1 MTRAF
6 DVRRSYAPERDVR
19 DHAQLLDLLLSLPVN
34 GVIWPLVGARR
45 AGKTWTLKALEHHLG
60 LADKTRVRY
69 LDLRKFG
76 RALPSV
82 PPGTTLLLDEPQL
95 AGQGGSPRD
104 ASAFLRWCVDLYTTN
119 TTIFLAMS
127 PAEWIALERAAAN
140 DAGLVCSRDM
150 RFLDPLTHSEAL
162 KLARTAVSRA
172 LLPELPATW
181 RRNPFLLELVFEL
194 AEQSP
199 ALANTPWTLLRT
211 ARVRSELREFAYHRA
226 VFDDGLTET
235 QRGVLRE
242 IARGAAP
249 RDENVDLLERCGLVE
264 RRGGRLVLADPIL
277 EANLCPLR
285 IHHVSDIHFG
295 PKSAERVDVKERNQH
310 GNTMKSGL
318 GPPRVCDHY
327 TEHVA
332 ELAAAGRAPHL
343 LVVSGDIAEWADD
356 AQYVEARVWLDQI
369 SSLLADHP
377 RLPPDEPNVL
387 LVGGNHDVDW
397 RQAAAPAQA
406 GTQARHAPFARA
418 FGDHPRCARPPLEE
432 PPATRALA
440 VARYADLGVEFALLG
455 SAEFGGEEEKDPV
468 RDELLSLIGRLRQG
482 AIEEPDAE
490 RAAALRDHVA
500 RIDPGLVHN
509 ADLQRLRRAQ
519 WHAPIRIA
527 VLHHPVSP
535 LPSTEL
541 ARFGGLINAGEVKD
555 ALAHKEFCLVLHGHS
570 HTGWFGKEQW
580 PERHEDWTIRIAA
593 APSLSSREV
602 QEHNGY
608 NEIEIARDGVGG
620 EVGYQ
625 IHVRRMVREGA
636 TWTRRA
642 SMGPFAPGK

>member
-1 MTRAF
+1 MRAF
-6 DVRRSYAPERDVR
+6 DVRRPYSPERDVR
-19 DHAQLLDLLLSLPVN
+19 DHGHLLDRLMSLPAN
-34 GVIWPLVGARR
+34 GVLWPLVGARR

-60 LADKTRVRY
+60 LADKTSVRY
-69 LDLRKFG
+69 LDLRRVG
-76 RALPSV
+76 PALPSV
-82 PPGTTLLLDEPQL
+82 PPGITLLLDEPQL
-95 AGQGGSPRD
+95 AGQGGTPRD
-104 ASAFLRWCVDLYTTN
+104 ASAFLRWCRDLYSDN
-119 TTIFLAMS
+119 TRILLAMS
-127 PAEWIALERAAAN
+127 PAEWIALERAAAG
-140 DAGLVCSRDM
+140 DAGLLSSRDM
-150 RFLDPLTHSEAL
+150 RFLDPLTPDETL
-162 KLARTAVSRA
+162 KLARTDASRA
-172 LLPELPATW
+172 LLPELPEIW
-181 RRNPFLLELVFEL
+181 RRNPFLIEFVFEL
-194 AEQSP
+194 AEKSP
-199 ALANTPWTLLRT
+199 DLANTPWTLQWM

-226 VFDDGLTET
+226 VFDDGLTEA

-242 IARGAAP
+242 IARGGSP
-249 RDENVDLLERCGLVE
+249 RGGNVDLLERCGLVE
-264 RRGGRLVLADPIL
+264 QRGGRLALADPIL

-295 PKSAERVDVKERNQH
+295 PKSAERVDVKERNPH
-310 GNTMKSGL
+310 GNTMKGGL

-327 TEHVA
+327 VEHVA

-343 LVVSGDIAEWADD
+343 LVVSGDVAEQASD
-356 AQYVEARVWLDQI
+356 AEYAEARLWIERL
-369 SSLLADHP
+369 SRHLANHP

-397 RQAAAPAQA
+397 RQAAGPAQA
-406 GTQARHAPFARA
+406 GTQARHEPFARA
-418 FGDHPRCARPPLEE
+418 LGDHPRCARPPLEE
-432 PPATRALA
+432 PPATRPLA

-455 SAEFGGEEEKDPV
+455 SAEFGGQEEKDPV

-482 AIEEPDAE
+482 AMDEPDAE

-500 RIDPGLVHN
+500 RIDPGLVHD
-509 ADLQRLRRAQ
+509 ADLQRLRTAQ

-555 ALAHKEFCLVLHGHS
+555 ALLSNKFCLVLHGHS
-570 HTGWFGKEQW
+570 HTGWFGNEQW

>member
-1 MTRAF
+1 MRAF
-6 DVRRSYAPERDVR
+6 DVRRPYSPERDVR
-19 DHAQLLDLLLSLPVN
+19 DHGQLLDLLLSLPAN
-34 GVIWPLVGARR
+34 GVVWPLVGARR

-60 LADKTRVRY
+60 SAGGMNVRY
-69 LDLRKFG
+69 MDLRKAG
-76 RALPSV
+76 PTLPVV

-95 AGQGGSPRD
+95 AGKGGSPRD
-104 ASAFLRWCVDLYTTN
+104 ATAFLRWCGDLYGSSTRVL
-119 TTIFLAMS
+119 LAMS
-127 PAEWIALERAAAN
+127 PAEWIALERAADG
-140 DAGLVCSRDM
+140 DAGLLSSRDM
-150 RFLDPLTHSEAL
+150 RFLDPLTPAETL
-162 KLARTAVSRA
+162 KLARTEASRA
-172 LLPELPATW
+172 LLPDLPAIW
-181 RRNPFLLELVFEL
+181 RRNPFLLEFVFEV

-199 ALANTPWTLLRT
+199 DLAKEPWTLLWT

-226 VFDDGLTET
+226 VFDDGLTDA
-235 QRGVLRE
+235 QRGALRD

-249 RDENVDLLERCGLVE
+249 RDENVDLLERCGLVQ
-264 RRGGRLVLADPIL
+264 RRGGRSVLADPIL

-295 PKSAERVDVKERNQH
+295 PKAAERVDVKERGKH
-310 GNTMKSGL
+310 SDTMAPGL
-318 GPPRVCDHY
+318 GAPRVCDHY
-327 TEHVA
+327 VDHVA

-343 LVVSGDIAEWADD
+343 LVISGDVAEWADD
-356 AQYVEARVWLDQI
+356 AQYAEARVWLERI
-369 SSLLADHP
+369 CRHLADHP

-397 RQAAAPAQA
+397 RQAAGPAQA
-406 GTQARHAPFARA
+406 ATQARHVPFARA
-418 FGDHPRCARPPLEE
+418 FDDHPRCARPQLDE
-432 PPATRALA
+432 PPETRALA

-455 SAEFGGEEEKDPV
+455 SAEFGGQQEADPV

-482 AIEEPDAE
+482 AMDEPDAE
-490 RAAALRDHVA
+490 RAAVLRDNVA
-500 RIDPGLVHN
+500 RIDPGLVHD
-509 ADLQRLRRAQ
+509 ADLQRVRRAQ
-519 WHAPIRIA
+519 WHAPIKIA

-535 LPSTEL
+535 LPATEL

-555 ALAHKEFCLVLHGHS
+555 ALVHKEFCLVLHGHC

-620 EVGYQ
+620 DVSYR
-625 IHVRRMVREGA
+625 IHVHRVVREGG
-636 TWTRRA
+636 TWARRV

>member
-1 MTRAF
+1 MRAF
-6 DVRRSYAPERDVR
+6 DVRRSYSPERDVR
-19 DHAQLLDLLLSLPVN
+19 DHAHLLDLLLSLPAN
-34 GVIWPLVGARR
+34 GVVWPLVGARR

-60 LADKTRVRY
+60 SAGGMAVRY
-69 LDLRKFG
+69 MDLR
-76 RALPSV
+76 RAGPTLPVV
-82 PPGTTLLLDEPQL
+82 PSGITLLLDEPQL
-95 AGQGGSPRD
+95 AGKGGSPRD
-104 ASAFLRWCVDLYTTN
+104 ATAFLRWCDDLYRAN
-119 TTIFLAMS
+119 TRVLLAMS
-127 PAEWIALERAAAN
+127 PAEWVALERAAGG
-140 DAGLVCSRDM
+140 DAGLLSSRDM
-150 RFLDPLTHSEAL
+150 RFLDPLTPDEAL
-162 KLARTAVSRA
+162 KLARTDASRA
-172 LLPELPATW
+172 LLPALPAIW
-181 RRNPFLLELVFEL
+181 RRNPFLLEFVFEL

-199 ALANTPWTLLRT
+199 DLAEEPWTLLWT

-226 VFDDGLTET
+226 VFEDGLTDA

-242 IARGAAP
+242 VARGAAP
-249 RDENVDLLERCGLVE
+249 RDENVDLLERCGLVQ
-264 RRGGRLVLADPIL
+264 RRGGRSVLADPIL

-295 PKSAERVDVKERNQH
+295 PKSAERVDVKEKGKH
-310 GNTMKSGL
+310 GDMMAPAL

-327 TEHVA
+327 VEHVA

-356 AQYVEARVWLDQI
+356 AQYAEARVWLQK
-369 SSLLADHP
+369 LCRHLADHP
-377 RLPPDEPNVL
+377 RLPPNEPNVL

-397 RQAAAPAQA
+397 RQAATPAPA

-418 FGDHPRCARPPLEE
+418 FDDHPRCARPRLED
-432 PPATRALA
+432 PPEARALA

-455 SAEFGGEEEKDPV
+455 SAEFGGQAEADPV
-468 RDELLSLIGRLRQG
+468 RDELLALIGRLRQG
-482 AIEEPDAE
+482 AMEEPDAD
-490 RAAALRDHVA
+490 RAAVLRDHVA
-500 RIDPGLVHN
+500 RIDPGLVHD
-509 ADLQRLRRAQ
+509 ADLQRVRRAQ

-555 ALAHKEFCLVLHGHS
+555 ALVHKEFCLVLHGHS

-608 NEIEIARDGVGG
+608 NEVEIARDGVGG
-620 EVGYQ
+620 DVSYR
-625 IHVRRMVREGA
+625 IHVHRVVREGA
-636 TWTRRA
+636 TWTRRS

>member
-1 MTRAF
+1 MRAF
-6 DVRRSYAPERDVR
+6 DVRRPYSPERDVR
-19 DHAQLLDLLLSLPVN
+19 DHGHLLDLLLSLPAN
-34 GVIWPLVGARR
+34 GVLWPLVGARR
-45 AGKTWTLKALEHHLG
+45 AGKSWMLKAIQHHLG
-60 LADKTRVRY
+60 LAQGTIVRY
-69 LDLRKFG
+69 IDLRNVG
-76 RALPSV
+76 PALPSV

-95 AGQGGSPRD
+95 AGKAGSRRD
-104 ASAFLRWCVDLYTTN
+104 ASAFLRWCADLYSTN
-119 TTIFLAMS
+119 TKILLAMS
-127 PAEWIALERAAAN
+127 PAEWIALERAAAG
-140 DAGLVCSRDM
+140 DAAFLSSRDM
-150 RFLDPLTHSEAL
+150 RFLDPLTPSEAL
-162 KLARTAVSRA
+162 KLARTEASRA
-172 LLPELPATW
+172 LLPELPETW
-181 RRNPFLLELVFEL
+181 RRNPFLLEFVFEL
-194 AEQSP
+194 AEKFP
-199 ALANTPWTLLRT
+199 DLAKAPWTLLRT
-211 ARVRSELREFAYHRA
+211 ARVQSELREFTYHRT
-226 VFDDGLTET
+226 VFDEGLTDA

-242 IARGAAP
+242 IARGASP
-249 RDENVDLLERCGLVE
+249 RGGNVDLLERCGLVE
-264 RRGGRLVLADPIL
+264 QRSGRAMIADPIL

-295 PKSAERVDVKERNQH
+295 KKSAERIDVKEKGEH
-310 GNTMKSGL
+310 GNTIAGGL

-327 TEHVA
+327 VEHVA

-343 LVVSGDIAEWADD
+343 LVVSGDVAEQANDDEYAD
-356 AQYVEARVWLDQI
+356 ARIWLEQL
-369 SSLLADHP
+369 SRHLADHP
-377 RLPPDEPNVL
+377 RLPPDEPHVL

-397 RQAAAPAQA
+397 RQATASGQA
-406 GTQARHAPFARA
+406 GTQARHVPFARA
-418 FGDHPRCARPPLEE
+418 FAAHPRCARPPLEE

-455 SAEFGGEEEKDPV
+455 SAEFGGQEEKDPV

-482 AIEEPDAE
+482 AMEEPDAK
-490 RAAALRDHVA
+490 RAAALRDQVS
-500 RIDPGLVHN
+500 RIDPGLVHD

-580 PERHEDWTIRIAA
+580 PERHEDRTIRIVA

-608 NEIEIARDGVGG
+608 NEIEIARDGVGDK
-620 EVGYQ
+620 VSYQ

>member
-1 MTRAF
+1 MRAF
-6 DVRRSYAPERDVR
+6 DVRNPYSRERDVR
-19 DHAQLLDLLLSLPVN
+19 DHGHLMDLLLSLPTN
-34 GVIWPLVGARR
+34 GVLWPLVGARR
-45 AGKTWTLKALEHHLG
+45 AGKTWTLKAIERRLC
-60 LADKTRVRY
+60 LAEERTVRY
-69 LDLRKFG
+69 LDLRNVG
-76 RALPSV
+76 PELPGV

-95 AGQGGSPRD
+95 AGKGGTPRD
-104 ASAFLRWCVDLYTTN
+104 ASAFLRWCGDLYRSN
-119 TTIFLAMS
+119 TKILLAMS
-127 PAEWIALERAAAN
+127 PAEWIALERAAAR
-140 DAGLVCSRDM
+140 DAGFLSSRDM
-150 RFLDPLTHSEAL
+150 RFLDPLTPAEAL
-162 KLARTAVSRA
+162 KLARTEASRA
-172 LLPELPATW
+172 LLPALPEAW

-199 ALANTPWTLLRT
+199 DLAKAPWTLLQT
-211 ARVRSELREFAYHRA
+211 ARVSSERMEFAYHRA
-226 VFDDGLTET
+226 VFEDGLTEA
-235 QRGVLRE
+235 QRCVLRE
-242 IARGAAP
+242 IARGGSP

-264 RRGGRLVLADPIL
+264 RRGGRPVLADPIL

-285 IHHVSDIHFG
+285 IHHISDIHFG
-295 PKSAERVDVKERNQH
+295 PKSAQRVDVKERGQH
-310 GNTMKSGL
+310 GSAMGGAL

-327 TEHVA
+327 VEHVA
-332 ELAAAGRAPHL
+332 ELAASGRAPHL
-343 LVVSGDIAEWADD
+343 LVVSGDVAEWADD
-356 AQYVEARVWLDQI
+356 AQYAEARSWLEQV
-369 SSLLADHP
+369 SRHLADHP

-397 RQAAAPAQA
+397 RQAAGPAQA
-406 GTQARHAPFARA
+406 GTQARHEPFARA

-432 PPATRALA
+432 PPATRPLA

-455 SAEFGGEEEKDPV
+455 SAEFGGQEEKDPV

-482 AIEEPDAE
+482 AMDEPDAE

-509 ADLQRLRRAQ
+509 ADLQRLRRTR

>member
-1 MTRAF
+1 MRAF
-6 DVRRSYAPERDVR
+6 DVRRPYSPERDVR
-19 DHAQLLDLLLSLPVN
+19 DHGHLLDLLLSLPAN
-34 GVIWPLVGARR
+34 GVVWPLVGARR

-60 LADKTRVRY
+60 SAGGASVRY
-69 LDLRKFG
+69 LDLRRVG
-76 RALPSV
+76 AELPAV
-82 PPGTTLLLDEPQL
+82 PPGTTLLLDEPQV
-95 AGQGGSPRD
+95 AGKGGSPRD
-104 ASAFLRWCVDLYTTN
+104 AIAFLRWCEDLYKASTR
-119 TTIFLAMS
+119 ILLAMS
-127 PAEWIALERAAAN
+127 PAEWIALERADG
-140 DAGLVCSRDM
+140 DAGLLCSRDM
-150 RFLDPLTHSEAL
+150 RFLDPLTHGEAL

-181 RRNPFLLELVFEL
+181 RWNPFLLELVFEL

-199 ALANTPWTLLRT
+199 ALAEDPWTLLWT

-226 VFDDGLTET
+226 VFEDGLTDA
-235 QRGVLRE
+235 QRDVLRE
-242 IARGAAP
+242 IACGASP
-249 RDENVDLLERCGLVE
+249 RDENVDLMERCGLVQ
-264 RRGGRLVLADPIL
+264 RRGGRAVLADPIL

-295 PKSAERVDVKERNQH
+295 PKSAERVDVKERGKH
-310 GNTMKSGL
+310 SDTMAPGL
-318 GPPRVCDHY
+318 GASRVCDHY
-327 TEHVA
+327 IDHIA

-343 LVVSGDIAEWADD
+343 LVVSGDVAEWADD
-356 AQYVEARVWLDQI
+356 AQYAEARAWLER
-369 SSLLADHP
+369 LCRHLAGHP
-377 RLPPDEPNVL
+377 RLPPREPNVL

-397 RQAAAPAQA
+397 RQAAGPAQA
-406 GTQARHAPFARA
+406 WTQARHVPFARA
-418 FGDHPRCARPPLEE
+418 FDDHPRCARPRLDE
-432 PPATRALA
+432 PPETRALA

-455 SAEFGGEEEKDPV
+455 SSEFGGQQETDPV
-468 RDELLSLIGRLRQG
+468 RDELSSLLGRLRKD
-482 AIEEPDAE
+482 AMEEPDAE
-490 RAAALRDHVA
+490 RAAVLRDHVS
-500 RIDPGLVHN
+500 RIDPGLVHD
-509 ADLQRLRRAQ
+509 ADLQRVRRAE

-541 ARFGGLINAGEVKD
+541 ARFSGLINAGEVKD

-608 NEIEIARDGVGG
+608 NEIEIARDGVSG
-620 EVGYQ
+620 EVSYQ

-636 TWTRRA
+636 TWMRRA

>member
-1 MTRAF
+1 MRAF
-6 DVRRSYAPERDVR
+6 DVRRPYSPERDVR
-19 DHAQLLDLLLSLPVN
+19 DHGHLLDLLLSLPAN

-45 AGKTWTLKALEHHLG
+45 AGKTWTLRALEHHLG
-60 LADKTRVRY
+60 SAGGASVRY
-69 LDLRKFG
+69 LDLR
-76 RALPSV
+76 RAGATLPAV

-95 AGQGGSPRD
+95 AGRGGSPRD
-104 ASAFLRWCVDLYTTN
+104 AMAFLRWCEALYQDSTR
-119 TTIFLAMS
+119 ILLAMS
-127 PAEWIALERAAAN
+127 PAEWIALERASGN
-140 DAGLVCSRDM
+140 AGLACSRDM
-150 RFLDPLTHSEAL
+150 RFLDPLAPDEAL
-162 KLARTAVSRA
+162 KLARTEASRA
-172 LLPELPATW
+172 LLPELPAIW
-181 RRNPFLLELVFEL
+181 RRNPFLLEFVFEL
-194 AEQSP
+194 AEHSP
-199 ALANTPWTLLRT
+199 ELAADPWTLLWT
-211 ARVRSELREFAYHRA
+211 ARVRSELLEFAYHRA
-226 VFDDGLTET
+226 VFEDGLTDA

-242 IARGAAP
+242 VARGASP
-249 RDENVDLLERCGLVE
+249 RDENVDLLERCGLVQ
-264 RRGGRLVLADPIL
+264 RRGGRAALADPIL

-295 PKSAERVDVKERNQH
+295 PKSAERIDVKERGSH
-310 GNTMKSGL
+310 GDAMAPGL
-318 GPPRVCDHY
+318 GASRVCDHY
-327 TEHVA
+327 IDHVA

-343 LVVSGDIAEWADD
+343 LVVSGDVAEWADD
-356 AQYVEARVWLDQI
+356 AQYAEARAWLRR
-369 SSLLADHP
+369 LCRHLADHP
-377 RLPPDEPNVL
+377 RLPPKEPNVL

-397 RQAAAPAQA
+397 RQAADPAKA
-406 GTQARHAPFARA
+406 GTQARHAPFAQA
-418 FGDHPRCARPPLEE
+418 FDDHPRCARPRLDEAPE
-432 PPATRALA
+432 ARALA

-455 SAEFGGEEEKDPV
+455 SSEFGGQREADPV
-468 RDELLSLIGRLRQG
+468 RDELLSLIGRLRKD
-482 AIEEPDAE
+482 AMEEPDAE
-490 RAAALRDHVA
+490 RAAVLRDHVS
-500 RIDPGLVHN
+500 RIDPGLVHD
-509 ADLQRLRRAQ
+509 ADLQRLRRAE

-620 EVGYQ
+620 EVSYQ

>member
-1 MTRAF
+1 MRAF
-6 DVRRSYAPERDVR
+6 DVRRQYSPERDAR
-19 DHAQLLDLLLSLPVN
+19 DHGPLLDLLLSLPAN
-34 GVIWPLVGARR
+34 GVIWPLVAARR

-60 LADKTRVRY
+60 SAGGTSVRY
-69 LDLRKFG
+69 LDLRRVG
-76 RALPSV
+76 AALPAV

-95 AGQGGSPRD
+95 AGKGGTPRD
-104 ASAFLRWCVDLYTTN
+104 AVAFLRWCDDLYQARTRVL
-119 TTIFLAMS
+119 LAMS
-127 PAEWIALERAAAN
+127 PAEWIALERAAG
-140 DAGLVCSRDM
+140 DAGLLSSRDM
-150 RFLDPLTHSEAL
+150 RFLDPLTPGEAL
-162 KLARTAVSRA
+162 KLARTEASRA
-172 LLPELPATW
+172 LLAELPAIW
-181 RRNPFLLELVFEL
+181 RRNPFLLEFVFEL

-199 ALANTPWTLLRT
+199 DLAEDPWTLLWT
-211 ARVRSELREFAYHRA
+211 ARVRSELLEFAYHRA
-226 VFDDGLTET
+226 VFEDGLTDA

-242 IARGAAP
+242 VARGASP
-249 RDENVDLLERCGLVE
+249 RDENVDLMERCGLVQ
-264 RRGGRLVLADPIL
+264 RRGGRSVLADPIL

-295 PKSAERVDVKERNQH
+295 PKSAERVDVKERGNH
-310 GNTMKSGL
+310 GDTMAPGL
-318 GPPRVCDHY
+318 GASRVCDHY
-327 TEHVA
+327 IDHVA
-332 ELAAAGRAPHL
+332 ELAAVGRAPHL

-356 AQYVEARVWLDQI
+356 AQYAEAQAWLKR
-369 SSLLADHP
+369 LRRHLADHP
-377 RLPPDEPNVL
+377 RLPPTEPNVL

-397 RQAAAPAQA
+397 RQATGPAQA
-406 GTQARHAPFARA
+406 GTQARHVPFVRA
-418 FGDHPRCARPPLEE
+418 FDDHPRCARPRLDE
-432 PPATRALA
+432 PPETRALA
-440 VARYADLGVEFALLG
+440 AARYADLGVEFALLG
-455 SAEFGGEEEKDPV
+455 SSEFGGQQEMDPV
-468 RDELLSLIGRLRQG
+468 RDELLSLIGRLRKD
-482 AIEEPDAE
+482 AMEEPDAE
-490 RAAALRDHVA
+490 RAAVLRDHVS
-500 RIDPGLVHN
+500 RIDPGLVHD
-509 ADLQRLRRAQ
+509 ADLQRVRRAD

-620 EVGYQ
+620 EVSYR

-636 TWTRRA
+636 TWMRRA